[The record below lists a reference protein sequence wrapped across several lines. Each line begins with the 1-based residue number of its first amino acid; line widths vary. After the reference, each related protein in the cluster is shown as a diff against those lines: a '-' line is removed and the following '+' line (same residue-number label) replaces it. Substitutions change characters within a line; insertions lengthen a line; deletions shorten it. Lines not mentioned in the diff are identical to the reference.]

1 MKKNF
6 SGKTVTAILAL
17 ASAGVLFL
25 FSVIGVAQGIA
36 TMIRGGTSAVRI
48 VSFVLDALSLLFS
61 VAAAIL
67 NALSLRKP
75 RDERV
80 FGLVTVIVSAVSAL
94 VLFLIDLIYPL
105 VHGYFYFPTLSF
117 VRLLLLVALL
127 IAYPVCGAKFPRAPL
142 AQAQNAATEGDPEPT
157 LPANSAQPED
167 GYLSFPLHVLCML
180 FFGFVWKFVWI
191 YKVTRFLNAKTKFN
205 RDTTVTLLLAIFV
218 PFYTIYW
225 TYKAAQEIDGLR
237 QKETSGIAAVCLV
250 LCFILPV
257 VPPLLMQWKINKYS
271 EKERSEKVAPEKT
284 QTKTIDS
291 SIIAED
297 LKRYKELLDEGAI
310 TQDDYDKIKSRYLS
324 GQ

>member
-1 MKKNF
+1 MEKNF

-48 VSFVLDALSLLFS
+48 VSFVLDLLSLLFS
-61 VAAAIL
+61 VAAVFL

-75 RDERV
+75 QDERV
-80 FGLVTVIVSAVSAL
+80 FGLVTVIVSAVSAF
-94 VLFLIDLIYPL
+94 VLFLICLIYPL
-105 VHGYFYFPTLSF
+105 VRGYFDFPTLSF
-117 VRLLLLVALL
+117 VRLFLLVALL
-127 IAYPVCGAKFPRAPL
+127 IAYIVCNAKFSRAPL
-142 AQAQNAATEGDPEPT
+142 AQTQNEATEDDPEPT
-157 LPANSAQPED
+157 LLSDSTQPED
-167 GYLSFPLHVLCML
+167 GYLSFPLHVMCML
-180 FFGFVWKFVWI
+180 FFGFVWEFIWI
-191 YKVTRFLNAKTKFN
+191 YKVTKFLNAKTKFN

-237 QKETSGIAAVCLV
+237 QEETSGIAAICLV
-250 LCFILPV
+250 LCFVFPV
-257 VPPLLMQWKINKYS
+257 APPLLMQWKINKYS
-271 EKERSEKVAPEKT
+271 EKDTPKETRAKSV
-284 QTKTIDS
+284 DS
-291 SIIAED
+291 ITVAED

-324 GQ
+324 DQ